1 MWQLLLVPY
10 FISWTEKTEK
20 DRIFYR
26 ISIGTLSKYLHWLQD
41 FSAKFSTKSFSVN
54 PIRPDPFE
62 FLIGLSVCLW
72 DTHSLTTIWNE
83 LEGCNFACRFDFTHF
98 EDPSIQIWKVD
109 HFKIRAWFIN
119 LYQSPKCYYYLLWK

>member
-1 MWQLLLVPY
+1 MKAIEVVY
-10 FISWTEKTEK
+10 EKYNKSLTNVT
-20 DRIFYR
+20 DFYR
-26 ISIGTLSKYLHWLQD
+26 Y
-41 FSAKFSTKSFSVN
+41 FN

-72 DTHSLTTIWNE
+72 DTHSLKTIWNE

-109 HFKIRAWFIN
+109 PFRVMGRG
-119 LYQSPKCYYYLLWK
+119 Y